1 MFKIRNFAVLALLAV
16 SACSA
21 GMEESRPVPVD
32 LSKAKPGESRLDVVS
47 TFGAPSGQIATTGG
61 MCDIYS
67 LYTSGLGGF
76 GKGVVT
82 GGEVITDVATL
93 GLAEIIWTPVQAG
106 TRPTQHTVLFC
117 YDKNQTL
124 VSITNKNPAA

>member
-1 MFKIRNFAVLALLAV
+1 MVKTKNITVLAILAL

-47 TFGAPSGQIATTGG
+47 TFGAPAGQISTSTGS
-61 MCDIYS
+61 CDIYS
-67 LYTSGLGGF
+67 MYTTGLGSF

-82 GGEVITDVATL
+82 GGEVLSDVATL
-93 GLAEIIWTPVQAG
+93 GLAEVIWTPVQSA
-106 TRPTQHTVLFC
+106 TRPTKHTVLFC
-117 YDKNQTL
+117 YDKKDRL
-124 VSITNKNPAA
+124 VSISNKNPT